1 MPNFIKQGIVAE
13 NHVIREK
20 IEKVIFVGHV
30 QEAKGVREIY
40 QVAKRLPEVHFTLI
54 GPVNRKIQEM
64 EGLPNVLLVGE
75 QKTEKVFEYY
85 QTADVYLFPSYTEG
99 FSLSLLEAMACGL
112 PCIATDVGANRD
124 MLEEKGGIIVP
135 AKNVDAIVDAFEKLE
150 DRNVRKDISSWNIE
164 KVKNNY
170 TRTSVLDEIMDIY
183 KRIVYKQQI

>member
-1 MPNFIKQGIVAE
+1 M
-13 NHVIREK
+13 
-20 IEKVIFVGHV
+20 GHV
-30 QEAKGVREIY
+30 QETKGVREIY
-40 QVAKRLPEVHFTLI
+40 QVAKRLPEVHFTLV
-54 GPVNRKIQEM
+54 GPAGREIQKM

-75 QKTEKVFEYY
+75 QKPEKVFEYY

-135 AKNVDAIVDAFEKLE
+135 VKNVDAIIDAFEKLE
-150 DRNVRKDISSWNIE
+150 DNNIRKDISNWNIE

-183 KRIVYKQQI
+183 KKIVYKQQI

>member
-1 MPNFIKQGIVAE
+1 M
-13 NHVIREK
+13 
-20 IEKVIFVGHV
+20 
-30 QEAKGVREIY
+30 
-40 QVAKRLPEVHFTLI
+40 
-54 GPVNRKIQEM
+54 
-64 EGLPNVLLVGE
+64 LVGE

-135 AKNVDAIVDAFEKLE
+135 AKNVDAIVDAFKKLE

>member
-1 MPNFIKQGIVAE
+1 
-13 NHVIREK
+13 
-20 IEKVIFVGHV
+20 
-30 QEAKGVREIY
+30 
-40 QVAKRLPEVHFTLI
+40 
-54 GPVNRKIQEM
+54 
-64 EGLPNVLLVGE
+64 
-75 QKTEKVFEYY
+75 
-85 QTADVYLFPSYTEG
+85 
-99 FSLSLLEAMACGL
+99 MACGL

-135 AKNVDAIVDAFEKLE
+135 AKNVDAIVDAFKKLE